1 MSSLSPSGYFFPP
14 ILPWIL
20 LFQRPLNEKSFTYT
34 SVLFIFKKPDPMHK
48 GKSWKSEHKFHR
60 SQGLKELHDLR
71 QGGQL
76 LSVSTSLSGK
86 QG

>member
-1 MSSLSPSGYFFPP
+1 MKNLLPTLLYCSYFKNL
-14 ILPWIL
+14 I
-20 LFQRPLNEKSFTYT
+20 
-34 SVLFIFKKPDPMHK
+34 PMRK

-60 SQGLKELHDLR
+60 RQGLKELHGLR

-76 LSVSTSLSGK
+76 LSVSTSLSVK